1 MSHIYVLQLQNKRYY
16 VGRTDDIAKRFN
28 QHVSGYGSA
37 WTRKYKPLRIMKSML
52 STSLFDEDKYTKE
65 MMAKYGIDNVRGG
78 SYVEVILNET
88 QIETLQTEIWSAK
101 NLCSRCG
108 RSGHFIKDCYAK
120 TVITDVGQWCCE
132 YCEKPFES
140 EYQATLHEKGCRKK
154 LTHIGGDGHTAICFR
169 CGRPGHYSPECYAS
183 THIKGYYLQ

>member
-1 MSHIYVLQLQNKRYY
+1 MVTTIYVLKLHGDKYY
-16 VGRTDDIAKRFN
+16 VGRTCNYKRVNDHF
-28 QHVSGYGSA
+28 HGYGSE
-37 WTRKYKPLRIMKSML
+37 WTRLHRPICVVRKQETDSA
-52 STSLFDEDKYTKE
+52 FEEDKVVKE
-65 MMAKYGIDNVRGG
+65 MMAQYGVENVRGG

-132 YCEKPFES
+132 YCEKPFKS

-154 LTHIGGDGHTAICFR
+154 LTHIGGDVCFR